1 MKQIIYI
8 LICTLLLFSCSNKIS
23 KTVDKIPIDTLQT
36 VLANNLHS
44 NIYIKDKS
52 QYDQI
57 FIDGL
62 SEYNEPI
69 QLIDKFIVTGKDTTF
84 FPEDLSLNKKTIFKG
99 TKGDYKFELTVT
111 RTNLTSLK
119 YEFQQSKKDNK
130 PIDIKSGK
138 AILGSL
144 FFLASEVDE
153 DNQRGDAYGSSEYWD
168 NSNDCW
174 FSIRIGI
181 GLDSNGKQRAKLTF
195 GCEDTSQKSLDL
207 DECPTLRTE

>member
-8 LICTLLLFSCSNKIS
+8 LICTLLLFSCRNKTS
-23 KTVDKIPIDTLQT
+23 KTGDKIPIDTLQT
-36 VLANNLHS
+36 VLTNKLHS
-44 NIYIKDKS
+44 TIYIKDSS

-84 FPEDLSLNKKTIFKG
+84 FPEDLVLNKKTIFKG
-99 TKGDYKFELTVT
+99 TQGDNEFVLTVV
-111 RTNLTSLK
+111 RTNLTNLK
-119 YEFQQSKKDNK
+119 YEFQLTNKDNK
-130 PIDIKSGK
+130 TIDSKSGK

-153 DNQRGDAYGSSEYWD
+153 DNQTGDAYGSSEYWD
-168 NSNDCW
+168 KSNDCW

-181 GLDSNGKQRAKLTF
+181 GLDSNGKKRAMLTF
-195 GCEDTSQKSLDL
+195 GCEDKNQKSLDL
-207 DECPTLRTE
+207 DGCPTLRTE